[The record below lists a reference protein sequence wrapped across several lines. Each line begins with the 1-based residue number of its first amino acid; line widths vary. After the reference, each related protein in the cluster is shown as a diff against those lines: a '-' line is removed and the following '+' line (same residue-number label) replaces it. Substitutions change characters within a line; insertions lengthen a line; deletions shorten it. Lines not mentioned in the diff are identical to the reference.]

1 MSINWLILAP
11 ADEDLRI
18 PTYGKYG
25 GPDYSGG
32 KLLREGETPS
42 FTAKP
47 IDMLDKLFRK
57 HDMAVLEA
65 DSSLDQAK
73 ADLHLIK
80 GILKLSD
87 DAVSGEGDLY
97 AGAAI
102 LAMIGRIIVTDRH
115 PEVLAGINLSK
126 TIDKAVSLIEQG
138 SIQPDAREVA
148 GLQEWLRDTSAELAS
163 RNDPILDL
171 AADKLLD
178 LAGSLQGPDAGTFH
192 FSLDGDAFT
201 FSAGEVKSLL
211 AEAALIAG
219 ETWDSD
225 HSGGLSI
232 AHHDAGPMVLPH
244 QLEALAH
251 KAGLSA
257 DLYDFLF

>member
-32 KLLREGETPS
+32 RLLREGETPS
-42 FTAKP
+42 FTIKP
-47 IDMLDKLFRK
+47 IDPLDRLFRQ
-57 HDMAVLEA
+57 HDMEILEA
-65 DSSLDQAK
+65 ESSLDQAK
-73 ADLHLIK
+73 VDLRLIK

-115 PEVLAGINLSK
+115 PEVLAAINLPK

-138 SIQPDAREVA
+138 SIRPDAREIA
-148 GLQEWLRDTSAELAS
+148 GFQEWLHEASAELAS
-163 RNDPILDL
+163 RNEPIFDL
-171 AADKLLD
+171 AADKLRD
-178 LAGSLQGPDAGTFH
+178 LADSLQGPNAETFR
-192 FSLDGDAFT
+192 FNLDGDAFT
-201 FSAGEVKSLL
+201 FSVGEAKALL
-211 AEAALIAG
+211 AEAVLITA
-219 ETWDSD
+219 EAWDSD
-225 HSGGLSI
+225 HPGGPALT
-232 AHHDAGPMVLPH
+232 HHDADQVALPH
-244 QLEALAH
+244 QIEALAQ
-251 KAGLSA
+251 KMGLHS
-257 DLYDFLF
+257 DFGHFLF